1 MALLEGLTFTGS
13 LGDFSAYRMRG
24 SDKIVMRKKGGA
36 RRDEIRNSPAFATAR
51 LYMTEF
57 GGCSRMGKHVRQS
70 MQQLR
75 DLADYNI
82 SGPINKIM
90 KVVQKQD
97 EANELGRR
105 PIVLSNHTKLLE
117 GFCLN
122 QKYTLDS
129 ILRTSIVASVDA
141 ATGSAHLEIPR
152 LLRDINFFPN
162 NRHTLFRIEATLGIA
177 PNFTFNPK
185 AGEYQPP
192 AWYTNNRPSVC
203 TYTDWHSALEGAP
216 AMSLDV
222 ALGELPPDANYS
234 LVLSVGVRFGFTSNK
249 GSVQEVKR
257 AGAAKVVMVLGGKAS
272 ENVDLGKNANG
283 PATEVMPTPA
293 SDPPASTNAEVS
305 PGKEA
310 MFQPDFSYGHTVI
323 ESSTAIELP
332 ALEMPLKTSP
342 VKSSR
347 PKKEKTSPS
356 LARPEAPRE
365 NTLIYKES
373 GRVEPL
379 MSSYYWTMTTT
390 TGAIP
395 VVCYSAR

>member
-24 SDKIVMRKKGGA
+24 SEKIVMRKKGGA

-105 PIVLSNHTKLLE
+105 PIVLSKHTKLLE

-129 ILRTSIVASVDA
+129 ILRTSIVATVEA
-141 ATGSAHLEIPR
+141 ASGSAHVEIPR

-162 NRHTLFRIEATLGIA
+162 NRHTLFRIEVTLGVA

-192 AWYTNNRPSVC
+192 AWHTNNQPSVYTC
-203 TYTDWHSALEGAP
+203 TDWHAALEGAP
-216 AMSLDV
+216 AMSLDI

-234 LVLSVGVRFGFTSNK
+234 LVLSVGIRFGFTSNK
-249 GSVQEVKR
+249 GTVEEVKR
-257 AGAAKVVMVLGGKAS
+257 AGAAKVLTVLEGRAS
-272 ENVDLGKNANG
+272 ENTDPSKIDNV
-283 PATEVMPTPA
+283 PATESVSSPVKDKP
-293 SDPPASTNAEVS
+293 SSSRAEVS
-305 PGKEA
+305 SGKEQIL
-310 MFQPDFSYGHTVI
+310 QPTLSYEYAG
-323 ESSTAIELP
+323 ADELQP
-332 ALEMPLKTSP
+332 KKRKTSL
-342 VKSSR
+342 SSAKHR
-347 PKKEKTSPS
+347 QVENSPLYKKRQE
-356 LARPEAPRE
+356 
-365 NTLIYKES
+365 TL
-373 GRVEPL
+373 PNFAA
-379 MSSYYWTMTTT
+379 YYCTMTHT
-390 TGAIP
+390 ANSRVVYIP
-395 VVCYSAR
+395 A

>member
-24 SDKIVMRKKGGA
+24 TDKIVMRKKGGA

-129 ILRTSIVASVDA
+129 ILRTSINATVDA
-141 ATGSAHLEIPR
+141 EGGSAHVEIPR

-162 NRHTLFRIEATLGIA
+162 NRHTLFRIEVTLGVA
-177 PNFTFNPK
+177 PNFAFNPK
-185 AGEYQPP
+185 TGEYQPP
-192 AWYTNNRPSVC
+192 AWHTNNQPSVYTC
-203 TYTDWHSALEGAP
+203 TDWHAALEGAP
-216 AMSLDV
+216 AMSLDI
-222 ALGELPPDANYS
+222 AFGELPPDADYS
-234 LVLSVGVRFGFTSNK
+234 LVLSVGIRFGFTSNK
-249 GSVQEVKR
+249 GTVEEVKR
-257 AGAAKVVMVLGGKAS
+257 AGAAKVLMVVGGKAS
-272 ENVDLGKNANG
+272 EKADLSKVDNV
-283 PATEVMPTPA
+283 PATESVSSPIKDKP
-293 SDPPASTNAEVS
+293 SSSRAEVS
-305 PGKEA
+305 SGKEQIL
-310 MFQPDFSYGHTVI
+310 QPTFSYEYTVAD
-323 ESSTAIELP
+323 TLQP
-332 ALEMPLKTSP
+332 TMPRAAGNQYAVAQASMQ
-342 VKSSR
+342 
-347 PKKEKTSPS
+347 PKKRRTSRS
-356 LARPEAPRE
+356 LAEHRE
-365 NTLIYKES
+365 
-373 GRVEPL
+373 VETPPTNKKRQETP
-379 MSSYYWTMTTT
+379 SDFTAYYCTMTH
-390 TGAIP
+390 AANSRVVYIP
-395 VVCYSAR
+395 A

>member
-24 SDKIVMRKKGGA
+24 TDKIVMRKKGGA
-36 RRDEIRNSPAFATAR
+36 RREEIRNSPAFATAR

-105 PIVLSNHTKLLE
+105 PIVLSKHTELLK

-129 ILRTSIVASVDA
+129 ILRTSIDATVDA
-141 ATGSAHLEIPR
+141 ETGSAHIEIPR

-162 NRHTLFRIEATLGIA
+162 NRHTLFRIEVTLGVA

-192 AWYTNNRPSVC
+192 AWHTGNQPSVY
-203 TYTDWHSALEGAP
+203 TYTDWYAALEGAP
-216 AMSLDV
+216 AMSLDI

-234 LVLSVGVRFGFTSNK
+234 LVLSVGIRFGFTSNK
-249 GSVQEVKR
+249 GNVEEVKR
-257 AGAAKVVMVLGGKAS
+257 AGAAKVLMVLEGRAS
-272 ENVDLGKNANG
+272 ENTDLSKTDNVPANERISS
-283 PATEVMPTPA
+283 PINDRP
-293 SDPPASTNAEVS
+293 SSFRAEVS
-305 PGKEA
+305 SGKEYTP
-310 MFQPDFSYGHTVI
+310 QPTFLYDYAAADKL
-323 ESSTAIELP
+323 SSQTAASSHYAAPVTP
-332 ALEMPLKTSP
+332 AQSKKQKTSRS
-342 VKSSR
+342 VAKR
-347 PKKEKTSPS
+347 RN
-356 LARPEAPRE
+356 AE
-365 NTLIYKES
+365 NTPMYKES
-373 GRVEPL
+373 RET
-379 MSSYYWTMTTT
+379 SSDFNAYYCTMTLP
-390 TGAIP
+390 ANSRVVYIP
-395 VVCYSAR
+395 A

>member
-129 ILRTSIVASVDA
+129 ILRTSIVATVDA
-141 ATGSAHLEIPR
+141 ETGSAHIEIPR

-162 NRHTLFRIEATLGIA
+162 NRHTLFRIEVTLGVA

-192 AWYTNNRPSVC
+192 AWHTNNQPSVYTC
-203 TYTDWHSALEGAP
+203 TDWHAALEGAP
-216 AMSLDV
+216 AMSLDI
-222 ALGELPPDANYS
+222 ALGEIPPDANYS
-234 LVLSVGVRFGFTSNK
+234 LVLSVGIRFGFTSNK

-257 AGAAKVVMVLGGKAS
+257 AGAAKVLMVLGGRAS
-272 ENVDLGKNANG
+272 GNTDLSKIDNVPAIESVSSPIKDKPSSFPEEVSSGKRQILQPTFSYEYAIADALQPTMPQTASNEYAVVEVSMQPKKRKTSRLLGKDR
-283 PATEVMPTPA
+283 EV
-293 SDPPASTNAEVS
+293 
-305 PGKEA
+305 GKK
-310 MFQPDFSYGHTVI
+310 P
-323 ESSTAIELP
+323 
-332 ALEMPLKTSP
+332 
-342 VKSSR
+342 
-347 PKKEKTSPS
+347 
-356 LARPEAPRE
+356 
-365 NTLIYKES
+365 IYKERQETPS
-373 GRVEPL
+373 DFPA
-379 MSSYYWTMTTT
+379 YYCTMTLV
-390 TGAIP
+390 ANSRVVYIP
-395 VVCYSAR
+395 A